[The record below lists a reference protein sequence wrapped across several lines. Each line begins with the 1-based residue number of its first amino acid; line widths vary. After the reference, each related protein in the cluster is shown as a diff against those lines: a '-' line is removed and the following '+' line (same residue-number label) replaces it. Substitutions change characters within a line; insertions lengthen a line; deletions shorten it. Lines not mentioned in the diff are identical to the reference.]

1 MAATFEHGEKDGYG
15 LWLDS
20 SIKDDPIYKEQWA
33 ETRDLK
39 VTVEPDR
46 IVLERAEEPK
56 KDEEPK
62 QDAEDE
68 SGDDSDDDSD
78 DE

>member
-46 IVLERAEEPK
+46 IVLERAGEEPK
-56 KDEEPK
+56 KDEPE
-62 QDAEDE
+62 
-68 SGDDSDDDSD
+68 GDSRNDSDGESD